1 MSDSLLFE
9 YEISGVKYESSGVK
23 LEVAITAAQ
32 NCQVSSNIAANLTIF
47 ADATATQLPKGGTL
61 IFTAYVGSDPASTV
75 HPKKYQEFQAPICTL
90 TLKKDPKMHRN
101 DPQTSPILL

>member
-9 YEISGVKYESSGVK
+9 YEISGVKYEISGVK
-23 LEVAITAAQ
+23 LAVAITAAQ

-75 HPKKYQEFQAPICTL
+75 HPKKYQEFQAPQKIFGILVTQKNIPIL
-90 TLKKDPKMHRN
+90 YLDLKKGP
-101 DPQTSPILL
+101 